1 MKKKTSRLNE
11 DTRTF
16 YNLPDIEISYQSDSG
31 SGSENDLIELD
42 DGRPRSQVSNKTKS
56 FKNSGIV

>member
-16 YNLPDIEISYQSDSG
+16 YNLPDIEVSYQSDSG
-31 SGSENDLIELD
+31 SGSENDLLE
-42 DGRPRSQVSNKTKS
+42 VSEWT
-56 FKNSGIV
+56 

>member
-31 SGSENDLIELD
+31 SENDLIELD
-42 DGRPRSQVSNKTKS
+42 DGRPRSQVSNKRKS

>member
-11 DTRTF
+11 DTKTF

-42 DGRPRSQVSNKTKS
+42 EGRPRSQVSHETKS
-56 FKNSGIV
+56 IELLE

>member
-31 SGSENDLIELD
+31 SENDLIELD

-56 FKNSGIV
+56 FKNM

>member
-31 SGSENDLIELD
+31 SENDLIELD
-42 DGRPRSQVSNKTKS
+42 EGRPRSLVSHEAKS
-56 FKNSGIV
+56 IELLE